1 MNRYVKRALIDI
13 KLNKFLNLITII
25 TIALSILVVSTFMLF
40 FQNISNMVE
49 TWNRGGRVM
58 VYLDKSFSMDMVPQ
72 LNVKL
77 KNLQNTKQ
85 VFFISKDVALSNLK
99 KDINSDSVFFET
111 LSENPLPDAFD
122 VRMSGVSNFDEV
134 ALFAETIKKIP
145 MVSEVEYGQT
155 WLDKFLSIYH
165 LFKVVG
171 YAISSL
177 FFLVALFI
185 TANTV
190 RLAFFARQEEINIMH
205 LVGATDRFI
214 KTPFYLEGVF
224 QGAIGGLTGL
234 LILLISYISL
244 SSGVSDAVS
253 SYMFVDIQ
261 FLSIK
266 YILLIIS
273 GSTFLGW
280 FGCYIS
286 LKQLLK

>member
-1 MNRYVKRALIDI
+1 MNRYVKRALVDI
-13 KLNKFLNLITII
+13 KLNKFLNLLTII

-58 VYLDKSFSMDMVPQ
+58 VYLDNSFTMDMLPEI
-72 LNVKL
+72 NTKL

-85 VFFISKDVALSNLK
+85 VFFISKDIALNNLK
-99 KDINSDSVFFET
+99 QDIKSDSVFFET

-122 VRMSGVSNFDEV
+122 VRMSGVSNFEDV

-145 MVSEVEYGQT
+145 LVSEVEYGQS
-155 WLDKFLSIYH
+155 WLDKFLSIYN

-214 KTPFYLEGVF
+214 KTPFYLEGLL
-224 QGAIGGLTGL
+224 QGAIGGFIGL
-234 LILLISYISL
+234 MILLISYLSL
-244 SSGVSDAVS
+244 SSGVTDAVS

-261 FLSIK
+261 FLSFK
-266 YILLIIS
+266 YIFLIIT

-286 LKQLLK
+286 LKQLLR

>member
-1 MNRYVKRALIDI
+1 MNRYVKRALVDI

-49 TWNRGGRVM
+49 TWNHGGRVM
-58 VYLDKSFSMDMVPQ
+58 VYLDSSFSAEMVPE
-72 LNVKL
+72 LNEKL
-77 KNLQNTKQ
+77 KNISNTKQ

-122 VRMSGVSNFDEV
+122 VRMSGVSSFDEV
-134 ALFAETIKKIP
+134 ALFARTIKKIP
-145 MVSEVEYGQT
+145 LVSEVEYGQS
-155 WLDKFLSIYH
+155 WLDKFLGIYS

-190 RLAFFARQEEINIMH
+190 RLAFFSRQEEINIMH

-214 KTPFYLEGVF
+214 KTPFYLEGIF
-224 QGAIGGLTGL
+224 QGAIGGITGL
-234 LILLISYISL
+234 IILLISYLSL
-244 SSGVSDAVS
+244 SSGVNDAVS

-266 YILLIIS
+266 YILLLIL

-286 LKQLLK
+286 LKQLLR

>member
-1 MNRYVKRALIDI
+1 MNRYVRRALVDI

-49 TWNRGGRVM
+49 TWNHGGRVM
-58 VYLDKSFSMDMVPQ
+58 VYLDESFTMEMIPEI
-72 LNVKL
+72 NAKL
-77 KNLQNTKQ
+77 KSLSNTKQ
-85 VFFISKDVALSNLK
+85 VFFISKDVALNNLK
-99 KDINSDSVFFET
+99 KDMNSESIFFET

-122 VRMSGVSNFDEV
+122 VRMGGVSNFEEV
-134 ALFAETIKKIP
+134 TLFAEAIKGIP
-145 MVSEVEYGQT
+145 MVSEVEYGKS
-155 WLDKFLSIYH
+155 WLEKFLSIYS

-171 YAISSL
+171 WAISSL
-177 FFLVALFI
+177 FFMIALFI

-190 RLAFFARQEEINIMH
+190 RLAFFSRKEEISIMH
-205 LVGATDRFI
+205 LVGATDGFI
-214 KTPFYLEGVF
+214 KTPFYLEGLF
-224 QGAIGGLTGL
+224 QGAIGGITGL
-234 LILLISYISL
+234 LVLLISYLSL
-244 SSGVSDAVS
+244 SSGASDAVA

-261 FLSIK
+261 FLSFK
-266 YILLIIS
+266 YILIIIA

>member
-1 MNRYVKRALIDI
+1 MNRYVRRALVDI

-58 VYLDKSFSMDMVPQ
+58 VYLDDSFTSDMIPEI
-72 LNVKL
+72 NAKL
-77 KNLQNTKQ
+77 KALDNTKQ
-85 VFFISKDVALSNLK
+85 VFFISKDVALNNLK
-99 KDINSDSVFFET
+99 KDLNSDSIFFET

-122 VRMSGVSNFDEV
+122 VRMSGVSNFEDV
-134 ALFAETIKKIP
+134 TLFAEKIKTIP
-145 MVSEVEYGQT
+145 MVTEVEYGKS
-155 WLDKFLSIYH
+155 WLEKFLSIYS
-165 LFKVVG
+165 LFKVAG
-171 YAISSL
+171 WAISSL
-177 FFLVALFI
+177 FFLIALFI

-190 RLAFFARQEEINIMH
+190 RLAFFSRKEEIGIMH

-224 QGAIGGLTGL
+224 QGAIGGITGL
-234 LILLISYISL
+234 IVLLISYLSL
-244 SSGVSDAVS
+244 SSGVNDAVA

-261 FLSIK
+261 FLSFK
-266 YILLIIS
+266 YILIIIS

>member
-1 MNRYVKRALIDI
+1 MNRYVRRALVDI

-49 TWNRGGRVM
+49 TWNHGGRVM
-58 VYLDKSFSMDMVPQ
+58 VYLDNSFTMEMIPEI
-72 LNVKL
+72 NAKL
-77 KNLQNTKQ
+77 KNIKNTKQ
-85 VFFISKDVALSNLK
+85 VFFISKDVALNNLK
-99 KDINSDSVFFET
+99 KDMNSDSIFFET

-134 ALFAETIKKIP
+134 TLFAEKIKKIP
-145 MVSEVEYGQT
+145 MVSEVEYGKS
-155 WLDKFLSIYH
+155 WLEKFLSIYN
-165 LFKVVG
+165 LFKVAG
-171 YAISSL
+171 WAISSL
-177 FFLVALFI
+177 FFLIALFI

-190 RLAFFARQEEINIMH
+190 RLAFFSRKEEINIMH
-205 LVGATDRFI
+205 LVGATDGFI
-214 KTPFYLEGVF
+214 KTPFYLEGLF
-224 QGAIGGLTGL
+224 QGAIGGITGL
-234 LILLISYISL
+234 IVLLISYFSL
-244 SSGVSDAVS
+244 ASGASDAVA

-261 FLSIK
+261 FLSFK
-266 YILLIIS
+266 YILIIIA

>member
-58 VYLDKSFSMDMVPQ
+58 VYLDKSFSMDMIPE

-190 RLAFFARQEEINIMH
+190 RLAFFSRQEEINIMH

-224 QGAIGGLTGL
+224 QGAIGGLIGL
-234 LILLISYISL
+234 IILLISYISL

-266 YILLIIS
+266 YILLIIL

-286 LKQLLK
+286 LKQLLR

>member
-1 MNRYVKRALIDI
+1 MNRFVRRALVDI
-13 KLNKFLNLITII
+13 RLNKFLNLITII

-49 TWNRGGRVM
+49 TWNHGGRVM
-58 VYLDKSFSMDMVPQ
+58 VYLDSNFTMDM
-72 LNVKL
+72 LSETNAKL
-77 KNLQNTKQ
+77 KSLKNTKQ
-85 VFFISKDVALSNLK
+85 VFFISKDIALSNLK
-99 KDINSDSVFFET
+99 KDINFDSIFFET

-122 VRMSGVSNFDEV
+122 VRMSGVSKFEEV
-134 ALFAETIKKIP
+134 ALFAEEIKKIP
-145 MVSEVEYGQT
+145 MVSEVEYGQS
-155 WLDKFLSIYH
+155 WLDKFLSVYN

-171 YAISSL
+171 YAISGL
-177 FFLVALFI
+177 FFMIALFI

-190 RLAFFARQEEINIMH
+190 RLAFFSRKEEINIMH

-214 KTPFYLEGVF
+214 KTPFYLEGLL
-224 QGAIGGLTGL
+224 QGAIGGISGL
-234 LILLISYISL
+234 FILLISYLSL
-244 SSGVSDAVS
+244 SSSASDAVS

-261 FLSIK
+261 FLSFK
-266 YILLIIS
+266 YIVIIIL

>member
-1 MNRYVKRALIDI
+1 MNRYVRRALVDI

-58 VYLDKSFSMDMVPQ
+58 VYLDDSFTMEMIPEINAKIKSI
-72 LNVKL
+72 K
-77 KNLQNTKQ
+77 NTKQ
-85 VFFISKDVALSNLK
+85 VFFISKDVALNNLK
-99 KDINSDSVFFET
+99 KDLHSDSIFFET

-122 VRMSGVSNFDEV
+122 VRMSGVSTFDEV
-134 ALFAETIKKIP
+134 TLFAQEIRKIP
-145 MVSEVEYGQT
+145 IVSEVEYGKS
-155 WLDKFLSIYH
+155 WLEKFLSIYR
-165 LFKVVG
+165 LFKVAG
-171 YAISSL
+171 WAISSL
-177 FFLVALFI
+177 FFLIALFI

-190 RLAFFARQEEINIMH
+190 RLAFFSRKEEINIMH
-205 LVGATDRFI
+205 LVGATDGFI

-224 QGAIGGLTGL
+224 QGAIGGIAGLTV
-234 LILLISYISL
+234 LLISYLSL
-244 SSGVSDAVS
+244 ASGISDAVA

-261 FLSIK
+261 FLSFK
-266 YILLIIS
+266 YILIIIS

>member
-1 MNRYVKRALIDI
+1 MNRYVKRALVDI

-49 TWNRGGRVM
+49 TWNHGGRVM
-58 VYLDKSFSMDMVPQ
+58 VYMDKNFTLDMVPEMNAT
-72 LNVKL
+72 LKKL
-77 KNLQNTKQ
+77 KNTKQ

-99 KDINSDSVFFET
+99 KDIKSDNVFFET

-122 VRMSGVSNFDEV
+122 IRMSGVSNFEDV
-134 ALFAETIKKIP
+134 ALFADSLKRIP
-145 MVSEVEYGQT
+145 MVTEVEYGQS
-155 WLDKFLSIYH
+155 WLDKFLSIYK
-165 LFKVVG
+165 LFKVAG

-190 RLAFFARQEEINIMH
+190 RLAFFARQEEISIMH
-205 LVGATDRFI
+205 LVGATDSFI
-214 KTPFYLEGVF
+214 KTPFYLEGIM
-224 QGAIGGLTGL
+224 QGAIGGIAGL
-234 LILLISYISL
+234 MILLISYLSL
-244 SSGVSDAVS
+244 SSGLSDAVS

-261 FLSIK
+261 FLSFK
-266 YILLIIS
+266 YILLIIFC
-273 GSTFLGW
+273 STFLGW

-286 LKQLLK
+286 LRQLLK

>member
-1 MNRYVKRALIDI
+1 MNRYVRRALVDI

-49 TWNRGGRVM
+49 TWNHGGRVM
-58 VYLDKSFSMDMVPQ
+58 VYLDESFTMEMIPEI
-72 LNVKL
+72 NAKL
-77 KNLQNTKQ
+77 KSLSNTKQ
-85 VFFISKDVALSNLK
+85 VFFISKDVALNNLK
-99 KDINSDSVFFET
+99 KDMNSESIFFET

-122 VRMSGVSNFDEV
+122 VRMGGVSNFEEV
-134 ALFAETIKKIP
+134 TLFAEAIKGIP
-145 MVSEVEYGQT
+145 MVSEVEYGKS
-155 WLDKFLSIYH
+155 WLEKFLSIYS

-171 YAISSL
+171 WAISSL
-177 FFLVALFI
+177 FFMIALFI

-190 RLAFFARQEEINIMH
+190 RLAFFSRKEEINIMH
-205 LVGATDRFI
+205 LVGATDGFI
-214 KTPFYLEGVF
+214 KTPFYLEGLF
-224 QGAIGGLTGL
+224 QGAIGGITGL
-234 LILLISYISL
+234 LVLLISYLSL
-244 SSGVSDAVS
+244 SSGASDAVA

-261 FLSIK
+261 FLSFK
-266 YILLIIS
+266 YILIIIA